1 MGAEKTWGV
10 LHFLL
15 WYYQQ
20 SDVLD
25 SWRQKALKVL
35 CQELPE
41 LSYWR
46 FQVVSV
52 STDSEG
58 YSPFSSDLH
67 WLRSVDVPLI
77 HF

>member
-35 CQELPE
+35 CQECLNFHIGDFR
-41 LSYWR
+41 LSQYLQTVR
-46 FQVVSV
+46 VILLFPQIC
-52 STDSEG
+52 TG
-58 YSPFSSDLH
+58 
-67 WLRSVDVPLI
+67 
-77 HF
+77 